1 MTTGSRSFSQ
11 SLYPSRSSVS
21 STHRTVQASYPT
33 PSSVSSQS
41 GLAAQRSETDKSKTH
56 FIATYRG
63 WPIWLVH
70 VRIKRQTGFGQK
82 YPVLQWQ
89 HPADQGK
96 AGLRYTYQIRTR
108 QSLNQALEIVRIMID
123 QTLAI
128 AQQHEVR

>member
-11 SLYPSRSSVS
+11 SLHPSRSSVS
-21 STHRTVQASYPT
+21 STHVTVQASYPA
-33 PSSVSSQS
+33 SGSSQS
-41 GLAAQRSETDKSKTH
+41 SLAAQRSEADKQKAH

-89 HPADQGK
+89 HPADQGT
-96 AGLRYTYQIRTR
+96 AGLRYTYQIRQR
-108 QSLNQALEIVRIMID
+108 ESLNQALEIVRILID

>member
-1 MTTGSRSFSQ
+1 MTTGSRSLPQ

-21 STHRTVQASYPT
+21 STHKAVQVNYSA
-33 PSSVSSQS
+33 PSSGSSQS
-41 GLAAQRSETDKSKTH
+41 GLAAQRPELDKNKTH
-56 FIATYRG
+56 FIATYRD

-70 VRIKRQTGFGQK
+70 VRIKRQTGFGKK

-96 AGLRYTYQIRTR
+96 AKLRYTYQIRPR
-108 QSLNQALEIVRIMID
+108 ESLNQALEIVRIMID

-128 AQQHEVR
+128 AQQHEP